1 METLAKAYVD
11 FISIWHPSWKGL
23 PWKGFSSPIERF
35 QASYQNS
42 LLVLSTKIQI
52 KLVLGF
58 ANFCHR

>member
-42 LLVLSTKIQI
+42 PFGFAKTQI
-52 KLVLGF
+52 FLGF
-58 ANFCHR
+58 TNFCHR